1 MKNPPSALSLYPLA
15 NPKGEEH
22 GCEVCSKPACL
33 QCGVCRITYYC
44 GIEHQKIDWVGIH
57 KKICLDLITFRESK
71 GFVSKDKRQKKSE
84 ELQNK
89 NLDLVR
95 LTHLESR
102 KLLFK
107 GKSEKALPAALQ
119 CLRFAVRAYG
129 IACVELVSPYLV
141 LAESCIGLGKLNQAE
156 TYLAQAQWIV
166 LKAQHGCTDSIQSQ
180 LHRKLGLL
188 YAAKG
193 NYELALASLAKD
205 IFYASLEYGTE
216 HICTA
221 GGYFHMAEV
230 FYAMYKANGNIG
242 SLDQNFPEKSTEFV
256 YPSVT
261 PEISEINKQNKSH
274 GSLIYERKTKPNN
287 SLSTNSEFCIQPP
300 SSKAQVVENLYTRV
314 VNIWARYL
322 RELVESLLFKPVFS
336 EDVGAIMVETN
347 QKAKQTL
354 DDAQKAEAEKML
366 YAIEKYHNQR
376 ISENELNASTCNPA
390 KPDPKVQ
397 LYLTLSMLNYI
408 LERKQ
413 ESIQYLIKAKVAA
426 EFMVQHPKITV
437 NIKLMERAFSD
448 KIIQQVA

>member
-1 MKNPPSALSLYPLA
+1 MHYISS
-15 NPKGEEH
+15 
-22 GCEVCSKPACL
+22 
-33 QCGVCRITYYC
+33 

-71 GFVSKDKRQKKSE
+71 GFVSKDKREKKNE

-89 NLDLVR
+89 NIYLVR
-95 LTHLESR
+95 LTQLEAQ

-107 GKSEKALPAALQ
+107 GKSEEALPAALQ
-119 CLRFAVRAYG
+119 YLRFAVRAYG

-166 LKAQHGCTDSIQSQ
+166 LKAQHECSNNIQSQ

-193 NYELALASLAKD
+193 NYKLALASLAKD
-205 IFYASLEYGTE
+205 IFYASLEYGTD
-216 HICTA
+216 HIRTA
-221 GGYFHMAEV
+221 GGYFQMAEV
-230 FYAMYKANGNIG
+230 FHAMYKDDGNKG
-242 SLDQNFPEKSTEFV
+242 SLDQDFTEKSTEFV
-256 YPSVT
+256 YLSVT
-261 PEISEINKQNKSH
+261 PEIPEIIKQNKSY
-274 GSLIYERKTKPNN
+274 GPLIYERETKSND
-287 SLSTNSEFCIQPP
+287 SFSTNPDFCIQPP
-300 SSKAQVVENLYTRV
+300 SSKAKVVDNLYSRV

-322 RELVESLLFKPVFS
+322 KELVESLLFKPVSS
-336 EDVGAIMVETN
+336 EDIGAIMVETT
-347 QKAKQTL
+347 QEAKQTL

-376 ISENELNASTCNPA
+376 INGNESNAITCNSA

-426 EFMVQHPKITV
+426 EFMVEHPKITV
-437 NIKLMERAFSD
+437 NINLMERALSE
-448 KIIQQVA
+448 KKIQQVA

>member
-1 MKNPPSALSLYPLA
+1 MHYISS
-15 NPKGEEH
+15 
-22 GCEVCSKPACL
+22 
-33 QCGVCRITYYC
+33 

-71 GFVSKDKRQKKSE
+71 GFVSKDKREKKSE

-95 LTHLESR
+95 LTQLESR

-119 CLRFAVRAYG
+119 CLTFAVRAYG

-205 IFYASLEYGTE
+205 IFYASLEYGTD

-274 GSLIYERKTKPNN
+274 GSLIYERKTKSNN

-322 RELVESLLFKPVFS
+322 RELVE
-336 EDVGAIMVETN
+336 N
-347 QKAKQTL
+347 
-354 DDAQKAEAEKML
+354 DAQKAEAEKML

-437 NIKLMERAFSD
+437 DIKLMERAFSD

>member
-1 MKNPPSALSLYPLA
+1 MTAKRDDREIMRN
-15 NPKGEEH
+15 NK
-22 GCEVCSKPACL
+22 
-33 QCGVCRITYYC
+33 QC
-44 GIEHQKIDWVGIH
+44 
-57 KKICLDLITFRESK
+57 
-71 GFVSKDKRQKKSE
+71 
-84 ELQNK
+84 
-89 NLDLVR
+89 
-95 LTHLESR
+95 
-102 KLLFK
+102 
-107 GKSEKALPAALQ
+107 
-119 CLRFAVRAYG
+119 
-129 IACVELVSPYLV
+129 
-141 LAESCIGLGKLNQAE
+141 LGKLNQAE

-205 IFYASLEYGTE
+205 IFYASLEYGTD

-274 GSLIYERKTKPNN
+274 GSLIYERKTKSNN